1 MEHIGERIKII
12 RKMYNIKQ
20 KEFAER
26 VSVSASYISKVE
38 SGKEVPTDMLLK
50 LIALDFKISLDWLKD
65 GIGEI
70 KESSKGF
77 DTITDEGLNSKY
89 QTMKDFL
96 EKQIVEQTGDN
107 LKNIVQAYSHFVS
120 LVTMP
125 GLNNDNQ
132 SRYLEAL
139 HGVIDILEQI
149 TYSSYMLKSVSDNNY
164 KALLQHKTKVDTGIS
179 KIDDDIKKA
188 KKIMADVMKKSEYG
202 IKPEEEVVVVKEL
215 ADSSIILEMRMWVKT
230 EDYWNAKFYLN
241 ENVKYKFDENNISIP
256 FNQLDVNLKNV
267 Q

>member
-1 MEHIGERIKII
+1 M
-12 RKMYNIKQ
+12 
-20 KEFAER
+20 
-26 VSVSASYISKVE
+26 SVNSRF
-38 SGKEVPTDMLLK
+38 KEVRKILK
-50 LIALDFKISLDWLKD
+50 QTQKQYAEELGISQAHLSNIENERDNPSLSLVKLVCVKFGVSEEWLTEEK
-65 GIGEI
+65 GEI
-70 KESSKGF
+70 FSKDNGF
-77 DTITDEGLNSKY
+77 DTVTDEGLRAKY
-89 QTMKDFL
+89 HTMKDFL
-96 EKQIVEQTGDN
+96 EKQIAEQTGEN

-188 KKIMADVMKKSEYG
+188 LSCYLTQYG
-202 IKPEEEVVVVKEL
+202 KDL
-215 ADSSIILEMRMWVKT
+215 TL
-230 EDYWNAKFYLN
+230 
-241 ENVKYKFDENNISIP
+241 
-256 FNQLDVNLKNV
+256 
-267 Q
+267 

>member
-38 SGKEVPTDMLLK
+38 SGKEVPTD
-50 LIALDFKISLDWLKD
+50 
-65 GIGEI
+65 
-70 KESSKGF
+70 
-77 DTITDEGLNSKY
+77 
-89 QTMKDFL
+89 
-96 EKQIVEQTGDN
+96 
-107 LKNIVQAYSHFVS
+107 IVQAYSHFVS

-188 KKIMADVMKKSEYG
+188 LSCYLTQYG
-202 IKPEEEVVVVKEL
+202 KDL
-215 ADSSIILEMRMWVKT
+215 TL
-230 EDYWNAKFYLN
+230 
-241 ENVKYKFDENNISIP
+241 
-256 FNQLDVNLKNV
+256 
-267 Q
+267 

>member
-50 LIALDFKISLDWLKD
+50 LIALDFKISLDW
-65 GIGEI
+65 
-70 KESSKGF
+70 
-77 DTITDEGLNSKY
+77 LNSKY

-188 KKIMADVMKKSEYG
+188 LSCYLTQYG
-202 IKPEEEVVVVKEL
+202 KDL
-215 ADSSIILEMRMWVKT
+215 TL
-230 EDYWNAKFYLN
+230 
-241 ENVKYKFDENNISIP
+241 
-256 FNQLDVNLKNV
+256 
-267 Q
+267 

>member
-96 EKQIVEQTGDN
+96 EKTISEQTGDN
-107 LKNIVQAYSHFVS
+107 LKNIVQAYSNFVS

-125 GLNNDNQ
+125 GLNDKNHTN
-132 SRYLEAL
+132 YLDAL
-139 HGVIDILEQI
+139 CGVNNALEQI
-149 TYSSYMLKSVSDNNY
+149 AYNSYMLKSVSDSNY
-164 KALLQHKTKVDTGIS
+164 KALLQHKTKVDAVIN
-179 KIDDDIKKA
+179 KIDEDIKKA
-188 KKIMADVMKKSEYG
+188 LSCYLVQYG
-202 IKPEEEVVVVKEL
+202 KDL
-215 ADSSIILEMRMWVKT
+215 TL
-230 EDYWNAKFYLN
+230 
-241 ENVKYKFDENNISIP
+241 
-256 FNQLDVNLKNV
+256 
-267 Q
+267 

>member
-120 LVTMP
+120 LATMP
-125 GLNNDNQ
+125 GLTDENQ
-132 SRYLEAL
+132 ENYLEAL
-139 HGVIDILEQI
+139 CSINSALEQI
-149 TYSSYMLKSVSDNNY
+149 AYNSYMLKTVSDSNY
-164 KALLQHKTKVDTGIS
+164 KALLQHKTKIDTGIS
-179 KIDDDIKKA
+179 RIDENIKKA
-188 KKIMADVMKKSEYG
+188 LSCYLVQYG
-202 IKPEEEVVVVKEL
+202 KDL
-215 ADSSIILEMRMWVKT
+215 TL
-230 EDYWNAKFYLN
+230 
-241 ENVKYKFDENNISIP
+241 
-256 FNQLDVNLKNV
+256 
-267 Q
+267 

>member
-1 MEHIGERIKII
+1 MNKVLREFF
-12 RKMYNIKQ
+12 
-20 KEFAER
+20 KE
-26 VSVSASYISKVE
+26 
-38 SGKEVPTDMLLK
+38 
-50 LIALDFKISLDWLKD
+50 
-65 GIGEI
+65 EI
-70 KESSKGF
+70 KAGEEQARNEGVQEGRKEGRIETLYTDCNMSVPYIAKKVSKSEEY
-77 DTITDEGLNSKY
+77 ITDEGLNSKY

-188 KKIMADVMKKSEYG
+188 LSCYLTQYG
-202 IKPEEEVVVVKEL
+202 KDL
-215 ADSSIILEMRMWVKT
+215 TL
-230 EDYWNAKFYLN
+230 
-241 ENVKYKFDENNISIP
+241 
-256 FNQLDVNLKNV
+256 
-267 Q
+267 